1 MKKKIISALMS
12 TLLLAQPIYAAEFDW
27 TKDAVDFCVER
38 KILSGMEDGDLAL
51 GDNLTREQMAK
62 MLCDSFGIKPLEE
75 EVPAEEELIEET
87 TEPVWVFDDIDE
99 SRWSFPYISAV
110 AQFMFGGESKK
121 SLNPTE
127 KVSREEF
134 CATMVLS
141 YGLKNGNLRNSKLLD
156 VNFKDADKVSK
167 VYKKLVTI
175 AVERGL
181 MSGSDGQIRP
191 DALLTRAEACSLLY
205 RAISVKEG
213 KLTINPGDLGV
224 IQSRNSMFGE
234 SAVSLEAMKLWAE
247 KNGATESFIAAADLY
262 RQYGEITGIRPDIL
276 YAQSA
281 KETGYGKY
289 GGNVLPEQNNF
300 AGIKKY
306 GRNGDAMEDHEDFP
320 TQEDGVRGHFNHMS
334 AYLGLAPVGEPHER
348 YKSVKSMPWAGSV
361 KTLEELGG
369 KWCPDLYYGFSI
381 LHDYIE
387 PMAEFENK

>member
-1 MKKKIISALMS
+1 MIRHIDYNERELNIMKKKIISAFMS
-12 TLLLAQPIYAAEFDW
+12 AVMLTASVNAAQFDW
-27 TKDAVDFCVER
+27 AKEAVDFCLER
-38 KILSGMEDGDLAL
+38 EIMSGMENGDLAL

-62 MLCDSFGIKPLEE
+62 MLCDAFGIEANFE
-75 EVPAEEELIEET
+75 M
-87 TEPVWVFDDIDE
+87 EPVFNDVDNI
-99 SRWSFPYISAV
+99 RWSYGYIGAI
-110 AQFMFGGESKK
+110 APLLFGGEEKM
-121 SLNPTE
+121 SLKPEE
-127 KVSREEF
+127 KVTREEF
-134 CATMVLS
+134 CATMILA

-181 MSGSDGQIRP
+181 MSGSDGEIRP
-191 DALLTRAEACSLLY
+191 QSLLTRAEACSFLY
-205 RAISVKEG
+205 RAVSVKEG
-213 KLTINPGDLGV
+213 KLTIEPSQLGV
-224 IQSRNSMFGE
+224 IQSENSMFGE
-234 SAVSLEAMKLWAE
+234 AAVSLETAKAWAE

-262 RQYGEITGIRPDIL
+262 WQYGDLSGIRPDIL

-289 GGNVLPEQNNF
+289 GGNVIPEQNNF

-306 GRNGDAMEDHEDFP
+306 GRSGDAMEDHEDFP

-334 AYLGLAPVGEPHER
+334 AYLGLNPIGEPHER

-387 PMAEFENK
+387 PMVAMD